1 MRTRSRTVTKAPGRG
16 RHRDGG
22 AGRRPRPA
30 SGTGSSR
37 AGGHHRT
44 TDRRTHPAAPSRASR
59 VAALFSTPSAP
70 PIAVGSVTLSSR
82 DGPRGFAKVRDE
94 ERLAREASVREAEA
108 AEVGSGEVRN
118 EELFGDEPGEPSR
131 DAREGPSGGVSEGP
145 LRDVHEGPSGGVC
158 EGPHRDLRERERER
172 APRDE
177 PEGPLRDVHEGPSG
191 GVSEGPHRDL
201 RERAPRDVS
210 EGPPWDVREGPP
222 GDVCEG
228 PHRDL
233 RERER
238 ERAPRDE
245 PEGPP
250 WDVREGSPWDVR
262 EGPSGDVSGEPSRDA
277 RKGLSGDLREKAS
290 EGVPGGG
297 PLRRRDRVRL
307 ALRERLPVW
316 LQLRCGMEL
325 RTVAALAVALLAAV
339 AFAAYHFWTGR
350 PQTVRAPDPEPPRA
364 APSEPGPMPRGRL
377 TPSGGGRTVVVD
389 VTGKVRRPGLRKLPP
404 GARVA
409 DALEAAGGVRPGAD
423 LSGLNRARPLVDG
436 EQIVVGAPAGGSPA
450 PGAAADPAAGAPN
463 APNDPNAPHDPNV
476 ANGANPSAGPGVP
489 GGSVSLNSATAEQ
502 LDTLPGVG
510 PVLARHI
517 IDYRTQHG
525 GFRSIDELREVN
537 GIGERRFAD
546 LRPLVRP

>member
-1 MRTRSRTVTKAPGRG
+1 MRTRSRTVTKGPGYG

-22 AGRRPRPA
+22 AGRRPRPP

-44 TDRRTHPAAPSRASR
+44 THRHAHPATPSRASR

-70 PIAVGSVTLSSR
+70 PTAVGSVTLSSR
-82 DGPRGFAKVRDE
+82 DGPRGVAKVRDE
-94 ERLAREASVREAEA
+94 ERLAREASVGEAEA
-108 AEVGSGEVRN
+108 AEVQSGEVRN
-118 EELFGDEPGEPSR
+118 EGLFGDEPGVASR
-131 DAREGPSGGVSEGP
+131 D
-145 LRDVHEGPSGGVC
+145 VC
-158 EGPHRDLRERERER
+158 
-172 APRDE
+172 
-177 PEGPLRDVHEGPSG
+177 
-191 GVSEGPHRDL
+191 
-201 RERAPRDVS
+201 
-210 EGPPWDVREGPP
+210 EGPP

-228 PHRDL
+228 SSGDVCEEPHRDL
-233 RERER
+233 RERT
-238 ERAPRDE
+238 PRDE
-245 PEGPP
+245 PEGRP
-250 WDVREGSPWDVR
+250 WDVREGPSGDVSEGRPWDVR
-262 EGPSGDVSGEPSRDA
+262 EGPSGDVSGEPSRDVC
-277 RKGLSGDLREKAS
+277 KGASRDLCEEPS
-290 EGVPGGG
+290 EGVPGDG

-436 EQIVVGAPAGGSPA
+436 EQIVVGAPAGGPPA

-463 APNDPNAPHDPNV
+463 APNGPNAPHDPNV
-476 ANGANPSAGPGVP
+476 ANGANPPAGPGVP